1 MHIAELYTTLEEV
14 IVVLKDSAEERS
26 LPIWVAKHD
35 AALIVAAI
43 ENILVPRPLTHELMA
58 DLIRRSGAR
67 LERVEISDLCENTY
81 SALIHLSKYNEAIVL
96 DARPGDAI
104 AIAVRTNVPIF
115 VREELLAESSAAG
128 LSDQVPLD
136 KEDRERWEDI
146 LANLDP
152 GDLGKYKM

>member
-1 MHIAELYTTLEEV
+1 MLIQMHIAELYTTLEEV

-58 DLIRRSGAR
+58 DLIRRLGAR

-115 VREELLAESSAAG
+115 VRGTARRIFGRRPLRPSSFRQGGQGAMG
-128 LSDQVPLD
+128 GHSR
-136 KEDRERWEDI
+136 KS
-146 LANLDP
+146 
-152 GDLGKYKM
+152 GSG